1 MPFLDLTLFHNMK
14 KVTPSITALTDL
26 NIEFCTGMEVDLD
39 MRLCWL
45 SIDCWCLA
53 LRRSFCSLRSFRVEA
68 NNPPKPLE
76 LLLSPRLDGG
86 ASLPVSSSTPETNN
100 HVLKILE
107 TSKLQISM
115 IHVAN
120 NNHVSKILTKLQ
132 ISIIHVASKI
142 YFKQKLTGVFK

>member
-1 MPFLDLTLFHNMK
+1 MYRPSSVAGVLCSKSRECLKSKNPKSRDYSTSKVFQYAL
-14 KVTPSITALTDL
+14 KVTLSIGALTDL

-86 ASLPVSSSTPETNN
+86 ASLPVSSSTPETTN
-100 HVLKILE
+100 HVLKN
-107 TSKLQISM
+107 S
-115 IHVAN
+115 HN
-120 NNHVSKILTKLQ
+120 FKITNFDHTCCQ
-132 ISIIHVASKI
+132 QNI
-142 YFKQKLTGVFK
+142 F